1 MELMSLTN
9 PVVSFER
16 NTMASSVTLPKNTA
30 SEIAELARLRPGVT
44 RHRVSLALLDVALQV
59 VKKNPRLLDIQLSS
73 MVDAPKVGGEL
84 VGAGSSRMRKGV
96 GR

>member
-1 MELMSLTN
+1 
-9 PVVSFER
+9 
-16 NTMASSVTLPKNTA
+16 MASSVTLPKNTA

-59 VKKNPRLLDIQLSS
+59 VKQDPSRLDIQLSS
-73 MVDAPKVGGEL
+73 MVDAPKAGREL
-84 VGAGSSRMRKGV
+84 VGAGSNRERKDL